1 MKKELEHS
9 FVEELEQHQNIVHKV
24 CRMYTNDQESHNDLF
39 QEITI
44 QLWKAYGK
52 FRGESKFSTWMYRVA
67 INTAITLYRK
77 SKRSVK
83 TADFDAF
90 DFKIKA
96 EEYDDDEEQKLK
108 LMYAAVKQLNDIEKA
123 LVFLYL
129 EDKSY
134 KEISETM
141 GISEVNARVK
151 MNRVKTK
158 LKKILN
164 P

>member
-1 MKKELEHS
+1 LE
-9 FVEELEQHQNIVHKV
+9 ENQNIVHKI
-24 CRMYTNDQESHNDLF
+24 CRMYTHDEATHKDLF
-39 QEITI
+39 QEITV
-44 QLWKAYGK
+44 QLWKAYPK
-52 FRGESKFSTWMYRVA
+52 FRGDSKFSTWMYRVA
-67 INTAITLYRK
+67 LNTAITLYRK
-77 SKRSVK
+77 QKRSVK
-83 TADFDAF
+83 TQDWEQVS
-90 DFKIKA
+90 FKIKS
-96 EEYDDDEEQKLK
+96 EPYDSTLDDNMK
-108 LMYAAVKQLNDIEKA
+108 LMYAAIKELNDIDKA

-134 KEISETM
+134 AEISETL